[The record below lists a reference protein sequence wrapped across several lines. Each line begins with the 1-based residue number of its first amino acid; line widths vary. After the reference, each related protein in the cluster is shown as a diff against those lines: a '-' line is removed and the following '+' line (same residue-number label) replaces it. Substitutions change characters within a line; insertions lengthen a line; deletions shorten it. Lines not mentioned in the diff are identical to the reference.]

1 MTKEN
6 LRFYNMIIHL
16 IQNNK
21 LYEENAAIKKVWQKE
36 GTTFFVIYFYRT
48 RKSYVFDSAF
58 IHDLLDLSNERY
70 YKSPAA
76 FVVDYGRE
84 ETLEPPSEPEDG
96 QLIDKKLFEPLEADL
111 ILMTFMANICDSFSP
126 IKETI
131 IYDYIIEKIP
141 ATENLSQQYV
151 NAYLQGIKPA
161 REDFYKALEAVS
173 AKNPDEAEEMVKEIV
188 KICLADGQLHYNE
201 KLYLAEIFQ
210 TLREQ
215 GVEPEVGL

>member
-1 MTKEN
+1 MAKGGN
-6 LRFYNMIIHL
+6 H
-16 IQNNK
+16 
-21 LYEENAAIKKVWQKE
+21 
-36 GTTFFVIYFYRT
+36 FFDIYFYRT

-76 FVVDYGRE
+76 FVADYGR
-84 ETLEPPSEPEDG
+84 
-96 QLIDKKLFEPLEADL
+96 KKLLNRRLSRKTDSLLIKTFEPLEADL

-173 AKNPDEAEEMVKEIV
+173 AKNPD
-188 KICLADGQLHYNE
+188 
-201 KLYLAEIFQ
+201 
-210 TLREQ
+210 
-215 GVEPEVGL
+215 